1 MELWNMMA
9 SDGASCFAHCFSI
22 LFGMLS
28 GPDALDRLMF
38 LSSFSTPSVF
48 IFIDGIVDF
57 RFMWISGMLSTL
69 PLVNTQENCFI
80 HICAFSLLW
89 LTSFPFP
96 LDVPLRYYLVYGI
109 LSSRTTTTRS
119 LYLYEQILQ
128 IIYHDI
134 FSSLYAFDIVS
145 ILYCHCHV

>member
-38 LSSFSTPSVF
+38 LSNFSTPSVF

-57 RFMWISGMLSTL
+57 RSM
-69 PLVNTQENCFI
+69 
-80 HICAFSLLW
+80 
-89 LTSFPFP
+89 
-96 LDVPLRYYLVYGI
+96 
-109 LSSRTTTTRS
+109 
-119 LYLYEQILQ
+119 
-128 IIYHDI
+128 
-134 FSSLYAFDIVS
+134 
-145 ILYCHCHV
+145 